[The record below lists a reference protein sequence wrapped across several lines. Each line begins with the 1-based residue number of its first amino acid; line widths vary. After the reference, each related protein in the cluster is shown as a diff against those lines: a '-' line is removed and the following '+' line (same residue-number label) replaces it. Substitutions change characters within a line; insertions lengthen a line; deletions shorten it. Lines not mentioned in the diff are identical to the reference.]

1 MTEPTQAEKMYER
14 HLAYLRR
21 YNATHKEM
29 LKASAKRYYDTIK
42 ADPEKYAKY
51 LERKRE
57 HARKYR
63 DKKLNKST
71 TNYLSDH
78 NLNYLCKNYLG
89 LGKGHIDK
97 ILKTNDRSCCVL
109 NNPRVVITDKLAFA
123 VRR

>member
-21 YNATHKEM
+21 YNATHKDM
-29 LKASAKRYYDTIK
+29 LKASAKRYFETIK

-71 TNYLSDH
+71 E
-78 NLNYLCKNYLG
+78 
-89 LGKGHIDK
+89 I
-97 ILKTNDRSCCVL
+97 
-109 NNPRVVITDKLAFA
+109 ITTDI
-123 VRR
+123 